1 MAIGG
6 IVLLLLLL
14 LVANGTP
21 VVVKRVMGDRLA
33 RPLDGGRRWADG
45 RPVLGRSKTWRGLL
59 AAVVATAAV
68 AWVLQI
74 GLVLGAAV
82 ALAALVG
89 DMASS
94 FTKRRLGI
102 ASSGRAIG
110 LDQVPESLLPALVAA
125 IPLGFGL
132 AEVVVVVI
140 VFFVGELAL
149 SRVLYHLK
157 IRDEPY

>member
-1 MAIGG
+1 MAIDG

-33 RPLDGGRRWADG
+33 HPIDGGRRWADG

-59 AAVVATAAV
+59 AAVVATAVV

-82 ALAALVG
+82 ALAALAG

-102 ASSGRAIG
+102 ASSGQAIG
-110 LDQVPESLLPALVAA
+110 LDQVPESLLPTLVAA
-125 IPLGFGL
+125 IPLGFGIG
-132 AEVVVVVI
+132 EIVVVVI